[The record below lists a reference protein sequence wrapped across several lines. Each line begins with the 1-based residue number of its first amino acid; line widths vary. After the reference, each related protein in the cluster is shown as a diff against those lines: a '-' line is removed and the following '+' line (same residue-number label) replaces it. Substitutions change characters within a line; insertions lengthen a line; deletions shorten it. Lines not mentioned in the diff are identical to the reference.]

1 MVSFVCQ
8 SELAFDKG
16 YGADLLNRQVGAG
29 EDVHELDPARSAAAK
44 SAAATAADQAYFSLK
59 GVSLKGG
66 ENQEM
71 LAMRQR
77 MSGAMRSVLVYENPQ
92 LQAKARS
99 VLPKAE
105 EDGGDMNQR
114 AIELAAA
121 GGVSQEEGLALALLR

>member
-1 MVSFVCQ
+1 MCQ
-8 SELAFDKG
+8 SEKAFDKG
-16 YGADLLNRQVGAG
+16 YGADLLSRQVGAG
-29 EDVHELDPARSAAAK
+29 AEVYELDPAKSAAMK
-44 SAAATAADQAYFSLK
+44 SAATAADQAYFSSK

-66 ENQEM
+66 ENNEM

-99 VLPKAE
+99 VLPTAE

-114 AIELAAA
+114 AREMAAA